1 MGASARPLLDP
12 LQLLLLLLL
21 LLLKGYL
28 NGFHAVSL
36 LAAQV
41 FATFDKRNVTQM
53 ICYKMAEML
62 T

>member
-12 LQLLLLLLL
+12 LQLLLLLL